1 MPAALPTLI
10 LSPHDNAGAASC
22 NARAGDGALPKHG
35 LGHGGHGGWALKRER
50 LAPSYAGGR
59 ESPQATRAL

>member
-35 LGHGGHGGWALKRER
+35 LGHGGHGG
-50 LAPSYAGGR
+50 
-59 ESPQATRAL
+59 